1 MRSAVWRRTLP
12 LIGKEAAR
20 ARSVPPALCNT
31 RKGRESAARCRC
43 PRVPGRNCA
52 TRYAPVRPPTRLR
65 SLHPSRE
72 TALTT
77 RAPTRF
83 ASDLTRASPRLLSP
97 SRPTQ
102 ARKLETEID
111 GKLAT
116 LQRAVSTAGVDVSDA
131 LLAGDSLDAQTADL
145 DALLQRLAD
154 VSTAMAGAV
163 KGGVGDT
170 RAHTLARHKDILA
183 EYQHELRRA
192 KNAVQQSRES
202 AELLGGGRASGGL
215 SSSDHFGD
223 SSAGSQLMRERG
235 TIMSGT
241 SKVDDV
247 IGQAQ
252 ATAAALVNQRE
263 IFQNVNRN
271 LDAIGSRFPMVNN
284 LLQAI
289 RRKRSK
295 DTMVLA
301 TVVAICT
308 AFTLIYWLSK

>member
-1 MRSAVWRRTLP
+1 
-12 LIGKEAAR
+12 
-20 ARSVPPALCNT
+20 
-31 RKGRESAARCRC
+31 
-43 PRVPGRNCA
+43 
-52 TRYAPVRPPTRLR
+52 
-65 SLHPSRE
+65 
-72 TALTT
+72 
-77 RAPTRF
+77 
-83 ASDLTRASPRLLSP
+83 
-97 SRPTQ
+97 
-102 ARKLETEID
+102 
-111 GKLAT
+111 
-116 LQRAVSTAGVDVSDA
+116 
-131 LLAGDSLDAQTADL
+131 
-145 DALLQRLAD
+145 
-154 VSTAMAGAV
+154 MAGAV

-284 LLQAI
+284 LLRAI

>member
-1 MRSAVWRRTLP
+1 M
-12 LIGKEAAR
+12 
-20 ARSVPPALCNT
+20 
-31 RKGRESAARCRC
+31 
-43 PRVPGRNCA
+43 
-52 TRYAPVRPPTRLR
+52 
-65 SLHPSRE
+65 
-72 TALTT
+72 
-77 RAPTRF
+77 
-83 ASDLTRASPRLLSP
+83 
-97 SRPTQ
+97 
-102 ARKLETEID
+102 
-111 GKLAT
+111 
-116 LQRAVSTAGVDVSDA
+116 STAGVDVSDA

-170 RAHTLARHKDILA
+170 RAHTLARHKDVLT

-202 AELLGGGRASGGL
+202 AELLGSGRASGGL

>member
-1 MRSAVWRRTLP
+1 MLTVHTSTL
-12 LIGKEAAR
+12 
-20 ARSVPPALCNT
+20 V
-31 RKGRESAARCRC
+31 
-43 PRVPGRNCA
+43 
-52 TRYAPVRPPTRLR
+52 
-65 SLHPSRE
+65 
-72 TALTT
+72 
-77 RAPTRF
+77 
-83 ASDLTRASPRLLSP
+83 
-97 SRPTQ
+97 TQ
-102 ARKLETEID
+102 ARSLESEID

-116 LQRAVSTAGVDVSDA
+116 LQRAASTAGVGVRDA
-131 LLAGDSLDAQTADL
+131 LLAGDSLDAQVTDL
-145 DALLQRLAD
+145 ESLLQRLAD

-163 KGGVGDT
+163 KGGVGDS
-170 RAHTLARHKDILA
+170 RAHTLARHKDIYA
-183 EYQHELRRA
+183 EYQSELRRA

-202 AELLGGGRASGGL
+202 AELLGSGRVSGGL
-215 SSSDHFGD
+215 NGGGDHFGD

-235 TIMSGT
+235 TIMSST

-308 AFTLIYWLSK
+308 AFLR

>member
-1 MRSAVWRRTLP
+1 M
-12 LIGKEAAR
+12 
-20 ARSVPPALCNT
+20 SVPSGAWEELRREVRPRRSPTTNPPPPHHRANNVRAPPNSRSPAL
-31 RKGRESAARCRC
+31 
-43 PRVPGRNCA
+43 
-52 TRYAPVRPPTRLR
+52 PV
-65 SLHPSRE
+65 
-72 TALTT
+72 LTVHT
-77 RAPTRF
+77 ST
-83 ASDLTRASPRLLSP
+83 LV
-97 SRPTQ
+97 TQ
-102 ARKLETEID
+102 ARSLESEID

-116 LQRAVSTAGVDVSDA
+116 LQRAASTAGVGVRDA
-131 LLAGDSLDAQTADL
+131 LLAGDSLDAQVTDL
-145 DALLQRLAD
+145 EALLQRLAD

-163 KGGVGDT
+163 KGGVGDS
-170 RAHTLARHKDILA
+170 RAHTLARHKDIYA
-183 EYQHELRRA
+183 EYQSELRRA

-202 AELLGGGRASGGL
+202 AELLGSGRVSGGL
-215 SSSDHFGD
+215 NGNDHFGD

-235 TIMSGT
+235 TIMSST

-252 ATAAALVNQRE
+252 ATAAALVNQRG

-271 LDAIGSRFPMVNN
+271 LDAIGGRFPMVNN
-284 LLQAI
+284 LLTAI

>member
-1 MRSAVWRRTLP
+1 M
-12 LIGKEAAR
+12 
-20 ARSVPPALCNT
+20 
-31 RKGRESAARCRC
+31 
-43 PRVPGRNCA
+43 
-52 TRYAPVRPPTRLR
+52 
-65 SLHPSRE
+65 
-72 TALTT
+72 LTV
-77 RAPTRF
+77 
-83 ASDLTRASPRLLSP
+83 RASTLV
-97 SRPTQ
+97 TQ
-102 ARKLETEID
+102 ARSLESEID

-116 LQRAVSTAGVDVSDA
+116 LQRAASTAGVGVRDA
-131 LLAGDSLDAQTADL
+131 LLAGDSLDAQVTDL
-145 DALLQRLAD
+145 ESLLQRLAD

-163 KGGVGDT
+163 KGGVGDS
-170 RAHTLARHKDILA
+170 RAHTLARHKDIYA
-183 EYQHELRRA
+183 EYQSELRRA

-202 AELLGGGRASGGL
+202 AELLGSGRVSGGL
-215 SSSDHFGD
+215 NWNDPFGD

-235 TIMSGT
+235 TIMSST

-252 ATAAALVNQRE
+252 ATAAALVNQRG

-271 LDAIGSRFPMVNN
+271 LDAIGGRFPMVNN
-284 LLQAI
+284 LLTAI